1 VIECEVSSA
10 IEVAFGAMRIDTFT
24 LWAAAQRD
32 GRKGSTFVPP
42 VKMRTRIVDELIAE
56 FTRLMTLA
64 RGRNEAVGGEAHW
77 RLGLKSV
84 W

>member
-1 VIECEVSSA
+1 VSNA
-10 IEVAFGAMRIDTFT
+10 IEVAFGGMRIDTFT

-32 GRKGSTFVPP
+32 GRKGSTFVPL
-42 VKMRTRIVDELIAE
+42 VKTRTRIVDELIAE
-56 FTRLMTLA
+56 FTRSVTLA
-64 RGRNEAVGGEAHW
+64 RGRNETVGGDTHW